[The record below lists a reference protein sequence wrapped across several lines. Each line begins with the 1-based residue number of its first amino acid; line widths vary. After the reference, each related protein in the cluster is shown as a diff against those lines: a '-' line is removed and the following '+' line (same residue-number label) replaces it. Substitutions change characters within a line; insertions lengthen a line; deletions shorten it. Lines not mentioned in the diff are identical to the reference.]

1 VETIV
6 LRTLNLILCLGLL
19 GALSLACGSPATN
32 ANSTNVAKAA
42 NTSNTASAANTA
54 ATPAASS
61 QAASGGETFTH
72 KEGGITF
79 EIPNGWKAEPDGDQ
93 LTVSPPDD
101 SIGVVFW
108 VTKEDDFEAAANALG
123 EELGKQIKNLK
134 LDGDTKEDTHNGMP
148 HASVSGSGQMEGQNI
163 VFSADLLQAKKPVIV
178 LTFATPENFKKHEA
192 DYMKL
197 VKSIKKAE

>member
-1 VETIV
+1 M
-6 LRTLNLILCLGLL
+6 RTLNLILCLGLV

-32 ANSTNVAKAA
+32 ASNTNALKAA
-42 NTSNTASAANTA
+42 NTSNTSNTANTA

-61 QAASGGETFTH
+61 QAASGGEVFTH

-93 LTVSPPDD
+93 LTVSPPDG

-108 VTKEDDFEAAANALG
+108 VTKEEDFEAAANALG
-123 EELGKQIKNLK
+123 EEMGKQIKNLK

-148 HASVSGSGQMEGQNI
+148 HASVSGSGQMEGENV

-178 LTFATPENFKKHEA
+178 LTFASPENFKKHEGA
-192 DYMKL
+192 YMKL
-197 VKSIKKAE
+197 VNSIKKVE

>member
-1 VETIV
+1 MEITV
-6 LRTLNLILCLGLL
+6 LRTITLTLCLGLL
-19 GALSLACGSPATN
+19 GALSLACGAPTTN
-32 ANSTNVAKAA
+32 ANSTNVAKAV
-42 NTSNTASAANTA
+42 NTSNTANAASASNTA
-54 ATPAASS
+54 ATPAATT
-61 QAASGGETFTH
+61 QAETYTH

-93 LTVSPPDD
+93 LTVAPPDD

-123 EELGKQIKNLK
+123 EELGKTIKNLK

-148 HASVSGSGQMEGQNI
+148 HASVSGSGQMEGENV
-163 VFSADLLQAKKPVIV
+163 VFSADLLQAKKPIIV
-178 LTFATPENFKKHEA
+178 LTFASPENFKKHA
-192 DYMKL
+192 DDYMKL

>member
-1 VETIV
+1 MEIIV
-6 LRTLNLILCLGLL
+6 LRTPNLFLCLGLL
-19 GALSLACGSPATN
+19 GALALTCGSPAANANMTN
-32 ANSTNVAKAA
+32 AAKASD
-42 NTSNTASAANTA
+42 TTNTA
-54 ATPAASS
+54 ATLAAST
-61 QAASGGETFTH
+61 QDASGGQIFTH

-79 EIPNGWKAEPDGDQ
+79 EMPNGWKAEPDGDQ
-93 LTVSPPDD
+93 LTISPPDD

-134 LDGDTKEDTHNGMP
+134 LDDDTKEDTHNGMP

-178 LTFATPENFKKHEA
+178 LTFASPENFKKHEA
-192 DYMKL
+192 DYIKL